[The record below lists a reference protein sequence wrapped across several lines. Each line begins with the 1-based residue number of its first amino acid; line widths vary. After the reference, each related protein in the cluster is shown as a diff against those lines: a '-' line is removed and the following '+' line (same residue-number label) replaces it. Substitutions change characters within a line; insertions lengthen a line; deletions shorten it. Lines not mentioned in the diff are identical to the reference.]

1 MSLAALVIGIDNLS
15 CAKQKVM
22 AVLIT
27 PRGEHY
33 VGTNWCARPQ
43 EVCPRKLAEYRSGEG
58 YKLCEEVCGQLHHA
72 EIDAC
77 AKAGLE
83 GAVGGVMLIFGHTY
97 CCEKC
102 IQVMRT
108 AGVVAW
114 YCVVDAALV
123 ETLAT
128 AIVVMLKQRLSAK

>member
-1 MSLAALVIGIDNLS
+1 MSAINPVVGIDIKR
-15 CAKQKVM
+15 CAKQQVM

-27 PRGEHY
+27 PAGEHY
-33 VGTNWCARPQ
+33 VGTNWCAKPQ
-43 EVCPRKLAEYRSGEG
+43 EVCPRKVAEFKSGEG
-58 YKLCEEVCGQLHHA
+58 YELCEDVCGQLHHA
-72 EIDAC
+72 EVDAI
-77 AKAGLE
+77 AKAGPE
-83 GAVGGVMLIFGHTY
+83 GAAGGVMLIFGHTY

-108 AGVVAW
+108 AGVTAW

-128 AIVVMLKQRLSAK
+128 AIVLMLKQHGSTK